1 MIKPENCIELL
12 RNENNKRENEL
23 VLNSNFYYE
32 ENSEEEIYGKKTKEE
47 LNEKLETNSN
57 TNSGKNSVNFI
68 NKKKIRDS
76 NISQYDLEN
85 QNLKRFKDIHL
96 TLKKEN
102 EDKNCIKKA
111 ENEYNHLNFNIKNQ
125 EILNEEEN
133 KKNLNDNN
141 IKNEEILNKDNI
153 QNKNIVNANN
163 TSKEE
168 NVIYNIENEERRND
182 EAINPFFSINENFI
196 MY

>member
-1 MIKPENCIELL
+1 MIKTENRIELL
-12 RNENNKRENEL
+12 SNENNKRENEFL
-23 VLNSNFYYE
+23 LNSNFCFE

-57 TNSGKNSVNFI
+57 TNSEKNSMGFI

-76 NISQYDLEN
+76 NKSQHDLEN
-85 QNLKRFKDIHL
+85 QNLKRIINDIHL

-102 EDKNCIKKA
+102 EDKNCIKKV

-125 EILNEEEN
+125 EILNEEVN

-141 IKNEEILNKDNI
+141 IKNEEIINKDNI
-153 QNKNIVNANN
+153 QNKNIVNANY

-168 NVIYNIENEERRND
+168 NIILKD
-182 EAINPFFSINENFI
+182 ETINPFFSTNENFI
-196 MY
+196 IY

>member
-1 MIKPENCIELL
+1 MIKPENYIELL

>member
-1 MIKPENCIELL
+1 MIKPENYIELL

-111 ENEYNHLNFNIKNQ
+111 ENGDNHLNVNIKS
-125 EILNEEEN
+125 EESLNEEKN
-133 KKNLNDNN
+133 KKSLNDNN
-141 IKNEEILNKDNI
+141 IKNEEILYQSNI
-153 QNKNIVNANN
+153 QNKIFKNTYY

-168 NVIYNIENEERRND
+168 KIINDIENEERIKD

-196 MY
+196 IY